1 MITTMTQSDFA
12 KHIGVTRQAVSK
24 MKKEGI
30 LVIKNKRIDVSKTL
44 EYLEKLGRLENG
56 KKINREIDD
65 IASGDYAEIR
75 KKYLM
80 ERIRKTKIE
89 NDEKEGILINVDEAK
104 NLIESFMT
112 PIIQDMDGLAYNIK
126 IEFPAIDS
134 EIIKYLNNYIN
145 NIKIKSQKI
154 VLPIP

>member
-30 LVIKNKRIDVSKTL
+30 LVIKNKRIDVPKTL

-75 KKYLM
+75 KQYLI
-80 ERIRKTKIE
+80 ERTRKTKIE

-145 NIKIKSQKI
+145 NIKMKSQKI